1 MGGMELLELAAEVAA
16 ATDDAVVITGPGAF
30 SGALY
35 AEVGSRD
42 GVLTNMELAYATA
55 LAHGIALGAPGRR
68 VVAVEGD
75 GSIIAAL
82 GTLGTIARYGTPN
95 LTVVIIV
102 NGIYATGDNSVQALT
117 GLGADIGA
125 VAVGLGWAPERI
137 LAAADRAEVATA
149 LGRARAGD
157 GPWLVLAA
165 VDAATYPRSKGRP
178 KPGIDVVEAA
188 VLLRRHLAGS
198 PS

>member
-1 MGGMELLELAAEVAA
+1 MDGMDLRDLASAVAGA
-16 ATDDAVVITGPGAF
+16 SDGAVVITGPGAF

-35 AEVGSRD
+35 AEVGERD

-55 LAHGIALGAPGRR
+55 LAHGIAIAAPARR

-82 GTLGTIARYGTPN
+82 GTLGTIARYATPN
-95 LTVVIIV
+95 LTVVVIV

-117 GLGADIGA
+117 GLGADLGV
-125 VAVGLGWAPERI
+125 VAQGLAWPAAQI
-137 LAAADRAEVATA
+137 LRASTADEAAAGLSRALASP
-149 LGRARAGD
+149 
-157 GPWLVLAA
+157 GPWLILAD
-165 VDAATYPRSKGRP
+165 VDAATYPKSKGRA

-188 VLLRRHLAGS
+188 VLLRRHLTGS
-198 PS
+198 PT